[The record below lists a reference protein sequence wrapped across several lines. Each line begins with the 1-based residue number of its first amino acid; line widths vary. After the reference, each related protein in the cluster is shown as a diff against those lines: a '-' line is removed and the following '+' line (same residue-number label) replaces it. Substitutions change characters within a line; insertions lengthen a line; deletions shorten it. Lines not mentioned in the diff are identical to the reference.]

1 MPRSPDRPTNLPEK
15 KLKKRHNFWNNCPI
29 WLKFCM
35 KLPLKMR
42 CHWHETELGKKN
54 FSSNNPPSQKW
65 YLYRFFQKAQN
76 FFEKFRNMISH
87 DCLNIFIKNLTVI
100 LISSLYLTKFIIS
113 TLAKKCVIRPNL
125 YEKWAHVRKSKY
137 QFIHDI
143 RLATWWCMVLFN
155 FQHFKIDGF
164 HSVHGPFSMT
174 LTKTKKR
181 MKKENTTS
189 P

>member
-1 MPRSPDRPTNLPEK
+1 
-15 KLKKRHNFWNNCPI
+15 
-29 WLKFCM
+29 
-35 KLPLKMR
+35 
-42 CHWHETELGKKN
+42 
-54 FSSNNPPSQKW
+54 
-65 YLYRFFQKAQN
+65 
-76 FFEKFRNMISH
+76 MITH

-113 TLAKKCVIRPNL
+113 TFAKKCVIRPNL

-174 LTKTKKR
+174 LTFNEFPFSLNRSRNSKGLQNEGVYTTYLEC
-181 MKKENTTS
+181 MGAIGKELSDLISNSTVCQSSMEIDVFLAILHCYLTT
-189 P
+189 

>member
-1 MPRSPDRPTNLPEK
+1 
-15 KLKKRHNFWNNCPI
+15 
-29 WLKFCM
+29 
-35 KLPLKMR
+35 
-42 CHWHETELGKKN
+42 
-54 FSSNNPPSQKW
+54 
-65 YLYRFFQKAQN
+65 
-76 FFEKFRNMISH
+76 MIIH

-174 LTKTKKR
+174 LTYSKKMWTQDTSLANSRIDMKSITIDSIPFDKTCQIR
-181 MKKENTTS
+181 IPVNQ
-189 P
+189 

>member
-1 MPRSPDRPTNLPEK
+1 
-15 KLKKRHNFWNNCPI
+15 
-29 WLKFCM
+29 
-35 KLPLKMR
+35 
-42 CHWHETELGKKN
+42 
-54 FSSNNPPSQKW
+54 
-65 YLYRFFQKAQN
+65 
-76 FFEKFRNMISH
+76 MIIH

-113 TLAKKCVIRPNL
+113 TFAKKCVIRPNL
-125 YEKWAHVRKSKY
+125 HEKWAHIRKSKY

-174 LTKTKKR
+174 LTKSFWKDESKRKEEFRWWGNVNEKSAFSTQKKKLLR
-181 MKKENTTS
+181 KEGKNSQESRTQILS
-189 P
+189 LIHDKSLFFCLS